1 MFEPRSATSRRN
13 TFQSDFPA
21 SFIEADRVVIAGLY
35 SPGNIPPADRLDP
48 DKVVS
53 DIRAL
58 GGQADYLP
66 EVEAIIDCVVKN
78 NRGYDVVLV
87 MSSGGFS
94 GIHQK
99 LLEAL

>member
-1 MFEPRSATSRRN
+1 
-13 TFQSDFPA
+13 
-21 SFIEADRVVIAGLY
+21 
-35 SPGNIPPADRLDP
+35 
-48 DKVVS
+48 VS

-66 EVEAIIDCVVKN
+66 EVTAIIKYIAKN
-78 NRGYDVVLV
+78 NRGHDVVLV